1 VAKYVQERLKGESP
15 DAGIPALGWF
25 DHLFEIDSE
34 LKQHGINAI
43 DFAGVC
49 DLDVKSIESASL
61 QLLVKLGEIRA
72 MSKRGVSAA
81 VRRRLVASEGLIRH
95 MTLCIVEILFLE
107 SEPLPEACA
116 VLLRELLGGA
126 NTDLIKR
133 PRPETKIVR
142 ELAVQILAQPAKNWS
157 QNVSEGGS
165 CCPLHD

>member
-1 VAKYVQERLKGESP
+1 MVDDDIPGPIKFIQLRPTSIAPSPSYPFDVAKYVQERLKEESP

-43 DFAGVC
+43 DFAGVL

-81 VRRRLVASEGLIRH
+81 VRRRLVASEALIRH

-116 VLLRELLGGA
+116 VLLRELLEA
-126 NTDLIKR
+126 PTL
-133 PRPETKIVR
+133 T
-142 ELAVQILAQPAKNWS
+142 
-157 QNVSEGGS
+157 
-165 CCPLHD
+165 